1 MTSGE
6 AGLFRQTRALV
17 PFALGN
23 IWRARWSSL
32 TIIVCVMLVVIILS
46 AFLSM
51 ARGFAATAESAGSDA
66 IIIFLSQQSPSEAN
80 SQVSREQIELLG
92 NAPGVLHGET
102 AGLSPELTM
111 TVSGHRRTDRVR
123 LNATLRGLTRGG
135 LSLHEGFRLVAGRL
149 PAPGRYEL
157 IVGRKLAETTAGTD
171 VGDTTVLAGRRWSVV
186 GRYALASPVF
196 ETEYLADL
204 ASVQSAY
211 GRENQYQTVR
221 ARRAGADGLALARAF
236 VAADPRLDL
245 DARTERQLYAEQVKG
260 TTDLIMYLGWPLAA
274 MLSVG
279 ALAGVFNTMFIVL
292 EGRRHS
298 LKVVRMLGFSPQA
311 VMASVVLETILLAVI
326 GALVGTFLVFL
337 AVRGLETTV
346 MGSGFTTI
354 TYNLRVDAAALL
366 QSLALA
372 IVIGVIGGAV
382 PSRQLNAERKA

>member
-1 MTSGE
+1 
-6 AGLFRQTRALV
+6 
-17 PFALGN
+17 
-23 IWRARWSSL
+23 
-32 TIIVCVMLVVIILS
+32 
-46 AFLSM
+46 
-51 ARGFAATAESAGSDA
+51 
-66 IIIFLSQQSPSEAN
+66 
-80 SQVSREQIELLG
+80 
-92 NAPGVLHGET
+92 
-102 AGLSPELTM
+102 
-111 TVSGHRRTDRVR
+111 
-123 LNATLRGLTRGG
+123 
-135 LSLHEGFRLVAGRL
+135 
-149 PAPGRYEL
+149 
-157 IVGRKLAETTAGTD
+157 
-171 VGDTTVLAGRRWSVV
+171 
-186 GRYALASPVF
+186 
-196 ETEYLADL
+196 
-204 ASVQSAY
+204 
-211 GRENQYQTVR
+211 
-221 ARRAGADGLALARAF
+221 
-236 VAADPRLDL
+236 
-245 DARTERQLYAEQVKG
+245 
-260 TTDLIMYLGWPLAA
+260 MYLGWPLAA